1 MAYTNKVLPI
11 IKSAGKELLKYYGKI
26 EASGQK
32 GKLAHSIVTKLDLKT
47 EKYLAASLHKIYPAI
62 DFFGEEYGG
71 NKKAKRFWLVD
82 PIDGTAHFM
91 RGVPFCTTMIA
102 LIDSGKVVFSAINNF
117 ATGEIFHAEIGR
129 GAKLNNK
136 TIHVSN
142 RQLVDGYLTYEIN
155 FDQKK
160 NLDLFLDLREK
171 TMLFKTVT
179 CGYEMGLIAQGKI
192 EGRIALDPYGD
203 DWDYAA
209 GSLLIAEAGG
219 RVINIGKNS
228 YDYKNHN
235 FIMGNT
241 NICREIKKLYH
252 I

>member
-1 MAYTNKVLPI
+1 MTYAKKVLPI

-26 EASGQK
+26 NISSQK

-47 EKYLAASLHKIYPAI
+47 EKYLATNLRKAYPTI
-62 DFFGEEYGG
+62 DFFGEEFGG
-71 NKKAKRFWLVD
+71 NKNAKKFWLVD
-82 PIDGTAHFM
+82 PIDGTAHFA
-91 RGVPFCTTMIA
+91 RGIPFCTTMIA

-117 ATGEIFHAEIGR
+117 ATGELFHAELGQ

-136 TIHVSN
+136 PTHVSD

-155 FDQKK
+155 FDKKK
-160 NLDLFLDLREK
+160 NLDLFLDLKKK
-171 TMLFKTVT
+171 TMLFKTVS

-192 EGRIALDPYGD
+192 EGRIAMDPYGG

-209 GSLLIAEAGG
+209 GSLLITEAGG
-219 RVINIGKNS
+219 RVVNIGKKT
-228 YDYKNHN
+228 YDYTNHN
-235 FIMGNT
+235 FIMGNSK
-241 NICREIKKLYH
+241 ICQEIKKLYN